1 MQTHKV
7 LSYYDGSRRNNFTA
21 IRFLLAW
28 MVIFAH
34 SFALQPVP
42 GMDMPLGFLLQGST
56 TTGQMA
62 VDGFF
67 AISGFL
73 VAGSLVNRGLID
85 YVLSRA
91 LRLLPALIVCVF
103 LTVFLLGPFVTN
115 LPVTEYF
122 SKSET
127 YKYLKNALAFP
138 FAVYT
143 LPGVFEGN
151 AAAGVNGSLWSIP
164 YEVRCYM
171 LLGAVGLLGFLGN
184 RKHGNVLFTVTAF
197 VLLLSYVDPELFNIL
212 QHVSSALLCFVIGVL
227 FFCNRNKL
235 VLDGRL
241 ALLTL
246 LALYLSFGEPW
257 FRYVYPL
264 AWTYFLFWL
273 AYRTPFLNIDERI
286 GDCSYGIYI
295 YAFPIQQLTAFLTP
309 SGTPY
314 TNMIISTAV
323 VIPMALLSWKYIE
336 KPALALKGRRLTS
349 ASVTVNS

>member
-1 MQTHKV
+1 MQKYKV
-7 LSYYDGSRRNNFTA
+7 LAYYDGSRRNNFTA
-21 IRFLLAW
+21 IRFMLAW

-42 GMDMPLGFLLQGST
+42 GIDMPLGFLLKGST

-85 YVLSRA
+85 YALSRA

-103 LTVFLLGPFVTN
+103 LTVFLLGPLVTS

-122 SKSET
+122 SKVET
-127 YKYLKNALAFP
+127 YRYLKNALAFP
-138 FAVYT
+138 FAAFT

-151 AAAGVNGSLWSIP
+151 ASAGVNGSLWSIP

-171 LLGAVGLLGFLGN
+171 VLGAAGLLGFLGS
-184 RKHGNVLFTVTAF
+184 RKHGNVLFTVAAF
-197 VLLLSYVDPELFNIL
+197 VLLLSYIDPELFGIL
-212 QHVSSALLCFVIGVL
+212 QHVSSALLSFAIGVL
-227 FFCNRNKL
+227 FYCNRNNL

-241 ALLTL
+241 ALLAL
-246 LALYLSFGEPW
+246 MALYLSFGEPC

-264 AWTYFLFWL
+264 AWIYFLFWS
-273 AYRTPFLNIDERI
+273 AYQTPFLNIDERI

-295 YAFPIQQLTAFLTP
+295 YAFPVQQLTAHLMP

-314 TNMIISTAV
+314 TNMIISTVV
-323 VIPMALLSWKYIE
+323 VIPLALLSWKYIE
-336 KPALALKGRRLTS
+336 KPALGMKKKYSTRAL
-349 ASVTVNS
+349 AAVN